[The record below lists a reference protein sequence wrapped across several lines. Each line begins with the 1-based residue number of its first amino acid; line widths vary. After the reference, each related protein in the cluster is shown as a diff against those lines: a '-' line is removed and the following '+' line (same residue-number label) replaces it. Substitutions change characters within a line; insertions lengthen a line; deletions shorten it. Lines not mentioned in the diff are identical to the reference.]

1 MDRRAIGDETM
12 TTDEMMTALLK
23 QCQTAVETI
32 EELEEKIDEAT
43 TIEDV
48 GMDPVFIDRDL
59 PGIIG
64 MLRDLPANIQNDPCR
79 MHELSR
85 LMVVLLRVDGTVR

>member
-12 TTDEMMTALLK
+12 TTDETMAALLK
-23 QCQTAVETI
+23 QCQTAAKTI
-32 EELEEKIDEAT
+32 EGLEEKIDEAT

-48 GMDPVFIDRDL
+48 GMDDVFLFRDL
-59 PGIIG
+59 PGIIR
-64 MLRDLPANIQNDPCR
+64 MLRDLPANVHNDPFR

-85 LMVVLLRVDGTVR
+85 LMAVLIQVDGVVR